1 MAALGN
7 VELPAR
13 PRPAIAPAA
22 PTPRAA
28 LPRVIYALNLLPG
41 HKFGSIEEQI
51 LILSTRF
58 AADGSL
64 FLPLFICPPG
74 AGTLDFYRSHGVP
87 AERLDL
93 RRFRWRTLH

>member
-7 VELPAR
+7 VELPAGPQR
-13 PRPAIAPAA
+13 VLAPATVRAA
-22 PTPRAA
+22 PPHPA

-51 LILSTRF
+51 VILSARF
-58 AADGSL
+58 AEEGSL
-64 FLPLFICPPG
+64 FLPLFICDPRAGNLDLFG
-74 AGTLDFYRSHGVP
+74 AQGVS

-93 RRFRWRTLH
+93 RRFHW